1 MRPWL
6 LALAVLVV
14 AFLALSARLFAFP
27 TERVPARADA
37 VVVLAGQWERRLPV
51 GQRLVRDGVAPV
63 LALSEDTD
71 SGWPRDLCRRRNVVC
86 FQADPYST
94 TGEAAALRTLA
105 ARRGWRSLVVVTSDY
120 HLSRA
125 TLLVERC
132 VDARVDAVAAE
143 EPFLAWLHGAAWEW
157 PKLVYSLAV
166 KRDC

>member
-6 LALAVLVV
+6 LALAVLLA

-27 TERVPARADA
+27 TERVPERADA
-37 VVVLAGQWERRLPV
+37 VVVLAGQWERRLPL
-51 GQRLVRDGVAPV
+51 GQRLVREGVAPV

-71 SGWPRDLCRRRNVVC
+71 SDWPRELCRGRNVVC

-94 TGEAAALRTLA
+94 TGEAAALGAIA
-105 ARRGWRSLVVVTSDY
+105 ARRGWQSVVVVTSDY
-120 HLSRA
+120 HVTRA

-132 VDARVDAVAAE
+132 VGGRVDAVAAE
-143 EPFLAWLHGAAWEW
+143 ESFLAWLHGAAWEW
-157 PKLVYSLAV
+157 PKLLHALAV